1 MADTDHGEL
10 IHATGLAISLIG
22 MLLEGRAV
30 LPKGEFSRH
39 IANLAEVTHEVDPG
53 QGDILARWAAISSE
67 VSAALRQ

>member
-10 IHATGLAISLIG
+10 VQATGMALSLIG

-39 IANLAEVTHEVDPG
+39 IANLAVVTREVDG
-53 QGDILARWAAISSE
+53 AQADILARWAAISAEIS
-67 VSAALRQ
+67 SAARL